1 MNSYN
6 YSYNVLINRLEA
18 FAAGHLLIKRFT
30 HGQIDLADMDQNE
43 QYPFMHVV
51 PNNIKPVE
59 GGMQFDFQ
67 ILFADIPRDKETKA
81 EYQREVISD
90 CVRLAQDLIAEVK
103 NGLILFGFDVQLV
116 TPPVIEP
123 FVEEYKNTLT
133 GVSFSLQLEVPW
145 DWSACD
151 IPAVWSVGGTSSG
164 GTGNAYGI
172 TLKTN
177 GVNNAVQNILDLV
190 AGTNITITD
199 NGDGSVTFDADGG
212 GGPQVYVSTE
222 FNVNHTTATGNQYV
236 VGDRVWYNGNV
247 YACIANNDALLPTNT
262 LYWTLQGAGFRLRQS
277 PVDWNASS
285 GDYQILNKP
294 TIPAAQVNSDWNSNS
309 GVSEIL
315 NKPTIPAAQVN
326 SDWNA
331 VAGVAQ
337 ILNKPTLATVATTGS
352 YTDLINQPSIP
363 AAQVNSDWNAVAGVA
378 EILNKPTIPAAQ
390 VNSDWNAV
398 GGVAEILNKPTIP
411 SAQGLQDVITTD
423 PQLTTDNTID
433 GSNQQIEFSNFGKIG
448 LLSNNKLDLYAG
460 NTGLTATTNSISVG
474 AEDGSVQSNITFDV
488 NGSVIQSIDGADFT
502 AITTEPNALKIATPN
517 VAGATATVGQVLTL
531 SNAATGEVEFT
542 TVGGGGG
549 GTVTSVGLT
558 MPSAFTV
565 TGSPILTAGTLAV
578 TGAGLATQYVR
589 GDGQLANFPTT
600 SGGGSSVSYY
610 LNGSINQGVIGGS
623 TYYQMSKTAVFGAGT
638 NFTRT
643 NAAGNGLIAQFI
655 TDVNDPNVLL
665 IPGGNFNIELF
676 FTASSGGGSPSFY
689 VELYKVSGSTFTLLA
704 TDVASPE
711 GITQGTVLDAYFT
724 ALAVPAT
731 VMTAT
736 DRLALRVFVNTSGR
750 TLVLHTENGNLCQL
764 ITTLS
769 TGINAINGLTAQVQ
783 NLATGT
789 AGSDFAISSAGSTH
803 TFNIPSASNTNRG
816 LLTSSDWSTFD
827 GKQDAIGLTQ
837 VGAALATLPDPS
849 AVRYLRINADNTVSA
864 LTLAQL
870 KTDLSVGTDITVVL
884 GSYAVTVGTTFEDV
898 TGLSFAV
905 SANKTYKWRA
915 TISFGATSGTY
926 LFSSNGPTSSINNS
940 RFTMTTGATTNGVS
954 NQVTYDA
961 GTNVTGSSNG
971 LTTADGIVRVTASG
985 TFIIRFRSSIA
996 GALTVRAGSVLEYSE
1011 VL

>member
-190 AGTNITITD
+190 AGTNVTITD
-199 NGDGSVTFDADGG
+199 NGDGSVTFDAAGG
-212 GGPQVYVSTE
+212 GATVLVSTE

-236 VGDRVWYNGNV
+236 IGDRVWYNGNV
-247 YACIANNDALLPTNT
+247 YACIANNDSLLPTNAA
-262 LYWTLQGAGFRLRQS
+262 YWTLQGAGFRLRQS
-277 PVDWNASS
+277 PVDWNATS

-294 TIPAAQVNSDWNSNS
+294 TIPS
-309 GVSEIL
+309 
-315 NKPTIPAAQVN
+315 P
-326 SDWNA
+326 
-331 VAGVAQ
+331 
-337 ILNKPTLATVATTGS
+337 
-352 YTDLINQPSIP
+352 
-363 AAQVNSDWNAVAGVA
+363 
-378 EILNKPTIPAAQ
+378 
-390 VNSDWNAV
+390 
-398 GGVAEILNKPTIP
+398 
-411 SAQGLQDVITTD
+411 QGLQDVITTD
-423 PQLTTDNTID
+423 ATLTTDNTID
-433 GSNQQIEFSNFGKIG
+433 CATFGLTISDTSNFEVN
-448 LLSNNKLDLYAG
+448 STNKVNL
-460 NTGLTATTNSISVG
+460 
-474 AEDGSVQSNITFDV
+474 DV
-488 NGSVIQSIDGADFT
+488 NGTATFEIDTNSVTSQKVTGTIQTQVIVDTTKA
-502 AITTEPNALKIATPN
+502 AIAATDSSASNTTSLSLLPNSARLVTPN
-517 VAGATATVGQVLTL
+517 VNDSVATVGQVLTL

-542 TVGGGGG
+542 TVGGGS
-549 GTVTSVGLT
+549 GTVTSVALT
-558 MPSAFTV
+558 MPSAFAV
-565 TGSPILTAGTLAV
+565 TGSPITTAGTLAV

-638 NFTRT
+638 DFTRT

-665 IPGGNFNIELF
+665 VPGGNFNLELYF
-676 FTASSGGGSPSFY
+676 SASSSGGSPSFY
-689 VELYKVSGSTFTLLA
+689 VELYKYDGSTFTLLA
-704 TDVASPE
+704 TDVATPE
-711 GITQGTVLDAYFT
+711 GITNGTTIDAYFT
-724 ALAVPAT
+724 ALAVPPT
-731 VMTAT
+731 VMTLT
-736 DRLALRVFVNTSGR
+736 DRLALRVFVTTSGR
-750 TLVLHTENGNLCQL
+750 TIKLHTEDSHLSQV

-769 TGINAINGLTAQVQ
+769 TGVNAINGLTAQVQ

-789 AGSDFAISSAGSTH
+789 AGTDFAISSAGSTH
-803 TFNIPSASNTNRG
+803 TFNLPTASAANRG
-816 LLTSSDWSTFD
+816 ALSSADWSTFN
-827 GKQDAIGLTQ
+827 GKQNSIGLTT
-837 VGAALATLPDPS
+837 VGTNLATLPDPS

-870 KTDLSVGTDITVVL
+870 KTDLSLGSDISVVL
-884 GSYAVTVGTTFEDV
+884 GSNVTNVGTTFEDV

-905 SANKTYKWRA
+905 TAGKTYKWRA
-915 TISFGATSGTY
+915 TISFALVSGTIM
-926 LFSSNGPTSSINNS
+926 FSSNGPATTINTA
-940 RFTMTTGATTNGVS
+940 RFTIATGTVS
-954 NQVTYDA
+954 NGISNQLTYDS
-961 GTNVTGSSNG
+961 GTNVVGAGNA
-971 LTTADGIVRVTASG
+971 LVTADGIVRVSVSG
-985 TFIIRFRSSIA
+985 TWTIRFRCSV
-996 GALTVRAGSVLEYSE
+996 GGNLTARAGSVLEYAE

>member
-190 AGTNITITD
+190 AGTNVTITD

-212 GGPQVYVSTE
+212 GGPSVLVSTE

-236 VGDRVWYNGNV
+236 IGDRVWYNGNV
-247 YACIANNDALLPTNT
+247 YACIANNDALLPTNAA
-262 LYWTLQGAGFRLRQS
+262 YWTLQGAGFRLRQS
-277 PVDWNASS
+277 PVDWNATS
-285 GDYQILNKP
+285 GDYQ
-294 TIPAAQVNSDWNSNS
+294 
-309 GVSEIL
+309 
-315 NKPTIPAAQVN
+315 
-326 SDWNA
+326 
-331 VAGVAQ
+331 
-337 ILNKPTLATVATTGS
+337 
-352 YTDLINQPSIP
+352 
-363 AAQVNSDWNAVAGVA
+363 
-378 EILNKPTIPAAQ
+378 
-390 VNSDWNAV
+390 
-398 GGVAEILNKPTIP
+398 ILNKPTIP

-423 PQLTTDNTID
+423 PTFTTDNTID
-433 GSNQQIEFSNFGKIG
+433 CATF
-448 LLSNNKLDLYAG
+448 
-460 NTGLTATTNSISVG
+460 GLTISDTGNFTVNSTG
-474 AEDGSVQSNITFDV
+474 KLNLDV
-488 NGSVIQSIDGADFT
+488 NGNAEIGIDTNSVTLQKATGTVQTQVIVDTTKA
-502 AITTEPNALKIATPN
+502 AIAATDSSASNTTSLTLLPNATRLVTPN
-517 VAGATATVGQVLTL
+517 VNDSVATVGQVLTL

-542 TVGGGGG
+542 TVSGGGS
-549 GTVTSVGLT
+549 GTVTSVALT
-558 MPSAFTV
+558 MPSAFAV
-565 TGSPILTAGTLAV
+565 TGSPVTTAGTIAV

-638 NFTRT
+638 DFTRT

-665 IPGGNFNIELF
+665 VPGGNFNLELYF
-676 FTASSGGGSPSFY
+676 SASSGGGNPSFY
-689 VELYKVSGSTFTLLA
+689 VELYKYDGSTFTLLA
-704 TDVASPE
+704 TDVATPE
-711 GITQGTVLDAYFT
+711 GITQGTVIDAYFT

-731 VMTAT
+731 VMTLT
-736 DRLALRVFVNTSGR
+736 DRLALRVFVTTSGR
-750 TLVLHTENGNLCQL
+750 TLKLHTEDSHLSQV

-769 TGINAINGLTAQVQ
+769 TGVNAINGLTAQVQ

-789 AGSDFAISSAGSTH
+789 AGTDFAISSAGSTH
-803 TFNIPSASNTNRG
+803 TFNLPTASAANRG
-816 LLTSSDWSTFD
+816 ALSSADWSTFN
-827 GKQDAIGLTQ
+827 GKQNNIGLTT
-837 VGAALATLPDPS
+837 VGTNLATLPDPS

-884 GSYAVTVGTTFEDV
+884 GSNVTNVGTGFEDV

-905 SANKTYKWRA
+905 TANKTYKWRA
-915 TISFGATSGTY
+915 TLSYAATAAITV
-926 LFSSNGPTSSINNS
+926 SSNGPTTSLNNA
-940 RFTMTTGATTNGVS
+940 RFTTS
-954 NQVTYDA
+954 LLA
-961 GTNVTGSSNG
+961 GTNVISNQTAYDAGSNSAGANNG
-971 LTTADGIVRVTASG
+971 LVTADGIFRVTASG
-985 TFIIRFRSSIA
+985 TWTIRFRCATA
-996 GALTVRAGSVLEYSE
+996 GLFTIRAGSVIEYTE